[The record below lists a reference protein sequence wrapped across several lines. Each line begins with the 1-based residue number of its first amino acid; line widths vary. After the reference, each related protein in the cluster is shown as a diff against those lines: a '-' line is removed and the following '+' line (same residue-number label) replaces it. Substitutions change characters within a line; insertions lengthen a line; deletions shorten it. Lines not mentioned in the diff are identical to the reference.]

1 MGGGQLEVAMTL
13 TFGAKSLEGDTL
25 PEWSTQ
31 GTFHEADIQV
41 DAILSYPWLKE
52 RFLGVFP
59 HLEALAILEEPLL
72 LLQSYASKEEGDHC
86 PETDSDNFFRSLRNT
101 KGQP

>member
-1 MGGGQLEVAMTL
+1 MEGGQMDVAMTL
-13 TFGAKSLEGDTL
+13 TFGARSLEGETL

-31 GTFHEADIQV
+31 GTFHEANIQV
-41 DAILSYPWLKE
+41 DAILSYPWLKD

-72 LLQSYASKEEGDHC
+72 LLQSYIPEEGVTTALKRTV
-86 PETDSDNFFRSLRNT
+86 ENFFRIFRV
-101 KGQP
+101 P

>member
-1 MGGGQLEVAMTL
+1 MDVAMTL
-13 TFGAKSLEGDTL
+13 TFGARSLEGETL

-31 GTFHEADIQV
+31 GIFHEANIQV
-41 DAILSYPWLKE
+41 DAILSYPWLKD

-72 LLQSYASKEEGDHC
+72 LLQSYVPEEGGTIALKRTV
-86 PETDSDNFFRSLRNT
+86 ENFFRIFRL
-101 KGQP
+101 P